1 MTDVA
6 YIYIHADHLEGTFTS
21 HPGSFDVVLGE
32 NVTFYS
38 TFSDKSSYI
47 HLSWIVALGNGNRYI
62 SSTPSEAKSIRQ
74 LGIVFS
80 DAENFLIV
88 PARMDMNNTVVSR
101 SATDGFETAF
111 SSDGNLKI
119 LGQCVMVCVL

>member
-1 MTDVA
+1 M
-6 YIYIHADHLEGTFTS
+6 HAADDLEGTFTS
-21 HPGSFDVVLGE
+21 HPRSFDVVLGE

-47 HLSWIVALGNGNRYI
+47 HLSWIVILANGNSYI
-62 SSTPSEAKSIRQ
+62 SSIPSEAENIRQ

-88 PARMDMNNTVVSR
+88 PARIDMNNTVVSR
-101 SATDGFETAF
+101 SATDGVATAF

-119 LGQCVMVCVL
+119 LGQSVIVF